1 MSRRGRYK
9 LSALLV
15 SCCMATISCSSE
27 LDVREPSGEPASEVS
42 SASDGTENTDSE
54 SVTEAPTP
62 PPPPSASTAVPPPP
76 PPAAP
81 TAVPPPPPPP
91 TTPPVI
97 ASGNNVIV
105 AAQGVLGW
113 TIDSEWIEVDG
124 PPVDPSTIPAEDGDL
139 YRVLRSGSPTS
150 IAVPGT
156 APVEGCP
163 PTPGYAAE
171 ITIDDPMFNADGWP
185 YTYPIAIS
193 SNWDL
198 TPHNVESLSLESEI
212 YKSFASEVLAGLEIF
227 DTDPNLITLV
237 RTDLEGD
244 GIDEVIVGAERI
256 TGSLIS
262 PSPGDYSVLFL
273 RKIIDGEVIQQ
284 LISGDVHVGEVSGML
299 NFSRLIAVAD
309 LNGDNRMEIAVQYGY
324 YEGSSTG
331 ILEYKNDVEGLQ
343 LVLGV
348 GCGA

>member
-1 MSRRGRYK
+1 MSRRKYK

-27 LDVREPSGEPASEVS
+27 LNVREPSDEPENEVS
-42 SASDGTENTDSE
+42 SVSDGIENTDPE
-54 SVTEAPTP
+54 SVMEAPTP
-62 PPPPSASTAVPPPP
+62 PPPPSATTAVPTPLQPPT
-76 PPAAP
+76 P
-81 TAVPPPPPPP
+81 TAVPLPPP

-156 APVEGCP
+156 APAEGCP

-171 ITIDDPMFNADGWP
+171 ITIEDPMFNADGWP

-198 TPHNVESLSLESEI
+198 TPHDVESLSLESEI
-212 YKSFASEVLAGLEIF
+212 YKGFASEVLADLEIF
-227 DTDPNLITLV
+227 DADPNLITLV
-237 RTDLEGD
+237 RADLEGD

-262 PSPGDYSVLFL
+262 PSPGDYSILFL

-284 LISGDVHVGEVSGML
+284 LISGDVQVGEVSGML

>member
-113 TIDSEWIEVDG
+113 TIDSEWIEVGG

>member
-15 SCCMATISCSSE
+15 SCCLATISCSSE
-27 LDVREPSGEPASEVS
+27 LAVREPSDESESEVS
-42 SASDGTENTDSE
+42 SVSDGTENNNSE
-54 SVTEAPTP
+54 SVMEAPTP
-62 PPPPSASTAVPPPP
+62 PPPPSASTTDPTPPPP
-76 PPAAP
+76 PAP

-91 TTPPVI
+91 PPPPVI
-97 ASGNNVIV
+97 TPGNNVIV

-113 TIDSEWIEVDG
+113 TIDGEWIEVG
-124 PPVDPSTIPAEDGDL
+124 EPPVDPSIIPAEDGDL
-139 YRVLRSGSPTS
+139 YRVLRSGSATS
-150 IAVPGT
+150 IGVPGS

-163 PTPGYAAE
+163 PIPGYAADINIE
-171 ITIDDPMFNADGWP
+171 DPMFNADGWP

-198 TPHNVESLSLESEI
+198 TPHDVESLSLDSAI
-212 YKSFASEVLAGLEIF
+212 YKDFASEVLADLDII
-227 DTDPNLITLV
+227 DPDPNLITLI

-244 GIDEVIVGAERI
+244 GVDEVIVGAERI
-256 TGSLIS
+256 LGSLIS
-262 PSPGDYSVLFL
+262 PSPGDYSILFL

-299 NFSRLIAVAD
+299 SFSRLIAVAD

-331 ILEYKNDVEGLQ
+331 VLEYKNDVEGLQ